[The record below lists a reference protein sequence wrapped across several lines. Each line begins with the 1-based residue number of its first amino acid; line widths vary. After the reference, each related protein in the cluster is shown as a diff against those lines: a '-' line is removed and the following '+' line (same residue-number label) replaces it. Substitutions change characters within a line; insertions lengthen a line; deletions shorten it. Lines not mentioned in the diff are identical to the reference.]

1 VVQRI
6 RQWFAQSLSIR
17 VTVLVLA
24 VGSLGVGVTS
34 WFNYRAAAG
43 MIHNSYIAQAQL
55 GLERTSRQFEEP
67 ITRAATITQSLAAF
81 QAPSGYQPREGMVDF
96 LKRTL
101 KSHPE
106 SQVFGVYFYSDGKKY
121 NDPDAGYYVTQV
133 SYPGTND
140 GQYDYFAPDQLW
152 YAVPKQTLKPTVTEP
167 YFDAG
172 SGDITM
178 CSYTLPVMSSGG
190 KFLGVAGV
198 DIAVDDIVKQ
208 TKAIRID
215 LDGVNTARQ
224 DSFLVSAE
232 GNLIAHPDA
241 TLLPGPESEGKNI
254 ADLADLAF
262 LKGVASGHRTVP
274 VNGIGYTYVWTT
286 SDKSGWTLITR
297 IPNADLFAG
306 IQKLQQTAWFGGL
319 FGLVLLGGLSF
330 WTLRQ
335 SLRPLKAVSQ
345 LAEVVAQGRTDVV
358 IPHHGQDEVGEMASA
373 MRHIVATS
381 QERSRLAKSLAEG
394 NLDIEV
400 QPTSEEDEL
409 GVALRELVA
418 SMRERA
424 QVANEL
430 ALGNLDVSVK
440 ANGPHDTLAISLN
453 KMIGEWRSIVTEL
466 RRHSTVLGQG
476 ADTLGRKSADLDDG
490 AQQIQMASANNVQV
504 ASRSADSCHTIAQTQ
519 VETSEA
525 VRSVTSALGHLN
537 HLVEGLNDRSRDQI
551 ESTATV
557 QQQIERCAESMES
570 TQQFMANISERT
582 HAVVSTVRDLAER
595 QDEIKS
601 IIGKI
606 EGLARQ
612 TNLLALNAAIEA
624 ARAGEAGRGFAVVA
638 DEVRQ
643 LAERST
649 LATREIED
657 LIELIRQEIVSASE
671 SASESEVAVA
681 TGADQLGIAYENLMQ
696 IQEASRVLAKSAN
709 ENLDG
714 VAQVATDAANVQ
726 YETAR
731 VQRATESTESGIQ
744 RLIDD
749 ASEVSAATEQVSGA
763 LQGQLDDIASLQHLG
778 QDLTQASRQ
787 LQSIVS
793 KFRIQEES
801 PAVLKDA
808 A

>member
-1 VVQRI
+1 M
-6 RQWFAQSLSIR
+6 
-17 VTVLVLA
+17 VLA

-55 GLERTSRQFEEP
+55 GLERTSHQFEEP
-67 ITRAATITQSLAAF
+67 ITRAATITQSLASF
-81 QAPSGYQPREGMVDF
+81 QAPSGYQPRDGMVDF

-101 KSHPE
+101 KSHPS

-152 YAVPKQTLKPTVTEP
+152 YAIPKKTLKPTVTEP

-198 DIAVDDIVKQ
+198 DIAVDDIVQQ

-215 LDGVNTARQ
+215 LEGVNTSRQ
-224 DSFLVSAE
+224 DSFLVSQE

-241 TLLPGPESEGKNI
+241 SLLPGPESEGHNI
-254 ADLADLAF
+254 ADLPDLAF
-262 LKGVASGHRTVP
+262 VKGSAAGHRTVAL
-274 VNGIGYTYVWTT
+274 NGMDYTYVWTT
-286 SDKSGWTLITR
+286 SEKSGWTLITR

-306 IQKLQQTAWFGGL
+306 IQKLQSTAWVGGL

-358 IPHHGQDEVGEMASA
+358 IPHLGQDEVGEMANA
-373 MRHIVATS
+373 MRNIVATS
-381 QERSRLAKSLAEG
+381 QERSQLAKALAEG
-394 NLDIEV
+394 NLDIEIR
-400 QPTSEEDEL
+400 PTSEEDEFGL
-409 GVALRELVA
+409 ALRELVG

-430 ALGNLDVSVK
+430 ALGNLSVSVK
-440 ANGPHDTLAISLN
+440 ANGPHDTLANSFN
-453 KMIGEWRSIVTEL
+453 KMIEEWRSIVAEL
-466 RRHSTVLGQG
+466 RRHSAALGRG
-476 ADTLGRKSADLDDG
+476 AETLGRKSFDLGEG
-490 AQQIQMASANNVQV
+490 AQQIQVASANNVHV

-519 VETSEA
+519 METSDA
-525 VRSVTSALGHLN
+525 VRSMTLAMDHLN
-537 HLVEGLNDRSRDQI
+537 HMVEGLNDRSRDQI
-551 ESTATV
+551 QSATTV
-557 QQQIERCAESMES
+557 QQQIDRCSESMES
-570 TQQFMANISERT
+570 TQQSMANISHRT

-649 LATREIED
+649 MATREIED
-657 LIELIRQEIVSASE
+657 LIELIRNEIVSASE
-671 SASESEVAVA
+671 SAAESEEAVA
-681 TGADQLGIAYENLMQ
+681 TGAEQLGIAFENLMQ
-696 IQEASRVLAKSAN
+696 IQKASQVLAQSASD
-709 ENLDG
+709 NLDG
-714 VAQVATDAANVQ
+714 VAQVAKDAANVQ

-731 VQRATESTESGIQ
+731 VQRAIESTEIGIQ

-763 LQGQLDDIASLQHLG
+763 LEGQLEDIASLQQLG
-778 QDLTQASRQ
+778 QDLTDASRQ
-787 LQSIVS
+787 LQGIVAKFQTHDVVSAAS
-793 KFRIQEES
+793 K
-801 PAVLKDA
+801 PAA
-808 A
+808 